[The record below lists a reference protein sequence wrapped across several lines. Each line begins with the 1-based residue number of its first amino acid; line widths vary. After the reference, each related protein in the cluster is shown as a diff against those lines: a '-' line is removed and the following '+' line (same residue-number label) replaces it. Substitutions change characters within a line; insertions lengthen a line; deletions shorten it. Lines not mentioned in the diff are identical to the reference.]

1 MTEFISYRNS
11 VNYLLVTEDF
21 CLSEAEVTRFEIPE
35 GGLEPLS
42 RALRAHRTKR
52 KLYGLV
58 GRVVFVRTQGWL
70 IILAY
75 FYKPLL
81 IPKFIRLR
89 PRRLELAT
97 R

>member
-1 MTEFISYRNS
+1 MHH
-11 VNYLLVTEDF
+11 LLVTKEF
-21 CLSEAEVTRFEIPE
+21 CLDEAETARFEIPE

-42 RALRAHRTKR
+42 QALRAHRTKR

-58 GRVVFVRTQGWL
+58 GRVVFVRAQGWL
-70 IILAY
+70 VVIAY

-81 IPKFIRLR
+81 VHKVRRAKLR
-89 PRRLELAT
+89 NMELSL